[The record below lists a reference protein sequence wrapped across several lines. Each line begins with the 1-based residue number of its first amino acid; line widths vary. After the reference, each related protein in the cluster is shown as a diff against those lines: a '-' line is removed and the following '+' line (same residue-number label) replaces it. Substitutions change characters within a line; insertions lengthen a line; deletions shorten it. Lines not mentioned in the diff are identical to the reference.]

1 MRAKQVSVFVEN
13 RPGRLQAMLQ
23 ALKQADINIKTIFIA
38 DTSGFGIARLMLS
51 DIDKGAEVLRQAGF
65 TLTISDVLAVN
76 VPDTPG
82 SLLERVTTQL
92 AAAGVNIEYLYSY
105 SYPDLQAGKGIII
118 LKVSDLGKAE
128 RVLGI

>member
-1 MRAKQVSVFVEN
+1 
-13 RPGRLQAMLQ
+13 MLQ
-23 ALKQADINIKTIFIA
+23 ALKQANINIKTIFIA

-51 DIDKGAEVLRQAGF
+51 DIERGAEALRQAGF
-65 TLTISDVLAVN
+65 TVTIADVLAVN

-82 SLLERVTTQL
+82 ALLERVTSPL

-105 SYPDLQAGKGIII
+105 PDLQAGQGVII

>member
-1 MRAKQVSVFVEN
+1 
-13 RPGRLQAMLQ
+13 MLQ
-23 ALKQADINIKTIFIA
+23 ALKQAGINIKAIFIA

-51 DIDKGAEVLRQAGF
+51 DIDKGAEALRQAGF
-65 TLTISDVLAVN
+65 TLTISDVLAVS
-76 VPDTPG
+76 VPDAPG
-82 SLLERVTTQL
+82 SLLEQVTTPL
-92 AAAGVNIEYLYSY
+92 AAAGVNIEYLY